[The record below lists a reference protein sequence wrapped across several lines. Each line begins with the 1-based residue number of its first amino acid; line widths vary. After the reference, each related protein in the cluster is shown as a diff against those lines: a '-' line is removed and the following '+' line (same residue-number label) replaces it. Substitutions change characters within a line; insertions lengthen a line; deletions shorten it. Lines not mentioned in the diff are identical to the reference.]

1 MKMKLSEYIEKFGDS
16 QVDVDKLS
24 EFIIED
30 KFWLPKENE
39 KYYFVHHFG
48 GVDYYHNGDSK
59 EDINIMNFQQVY
71 RTKEEAE
78 FARDKAV
85 FLEFMRKEFLRNS
98 DVIDW
103 KDDKQDKYEIYYS
116 HAHKLI
122 AFSTANFLQREG
134 LFTTDDQWLR
144 CFIGEHEDDI
154 KKYYFEIK
162 GEN

>member
-1 MKMKLSEYIEKFGDS
+1 MKLSEYIEEFGDS

-30 KFWLPKENE
+30 KVFVPKVGDT
-39 KYYFVHHFG
+39 YWYIGSFG
-48 GVDYYHNGDSK
+48 NVYNHVYSDCFIDHDK
-59 EDINIMNFQQVY
+59 IIRITQVY

-78 FARDKAV
+78 FAREKAI

-103 KDDKQDKYEIYYS
+103 VDDKQEKHEIYYS